1 MSKGSP
7 CSDRTLR
14 HCITYAYVY
23 NTGMTIQFAKVPKTL
38 GVSDFRAALA
48 DNLAKAKK
56 SPLVISDRKGGDS
69 FVVLSAAAYNKLVE
83 AWEDEQDAAELAQL
97 VAKNK
102 GKKFYSLESL
112 RPR

>member
-1 MSKGSP
+1 
-7 CSDRTLR
+7 
-14 HCITYAYVY
+14 
-23 NTGMTIQFAKVPKTL
+23 MTIQFAKVPKTL

>member
-1 MSKGSP
+1 M
-7 CSDRTLR
+7 
-14 HCITYAYVY
+14 YAYVY
-23 NTGMTIQFAKVPKTL
+23 NMGMTTVFVKVPKAI

-69 FVVLSAAAYNKLVE
+69 FVVLSAEAYNKLVE
-83 AWEDEQDAAELAQL
+83 AWEDEQDATELAQL

-102 GKKFYSLESL
+102 GKKFIPWEKV
-112 RPR
+112 RG